1 MITYLRMIIRNV
13 LTKYYDEDKHTYS
26 KFLKTD
32 KKTKSDLVLI
42 MQYLDE
48 NISQETRTRNDFVL
62 WFKLMRYSDKSID
75 DAIKKGHQWY
85 EYQEDI
91 EEKDYLPLYYL
102 YVLYYLRALD
112 GYSSA
117 IYEAKKFRSR
127 CRKVCE
133 ERRRD
138 FSKLNYDRVRDWL
151 GNDKG
156 LKRLLD
162 DHEADYTRLMAD
174 DRYMTVQGKFKEID
188 LSSRRIFGYMEITD
202 PVFLKGTKVFFKPN
216 ECGVS
221 ARQIEHLFEFKVG
234 FSLER
239 LVAFDKSVVDIS
251 GNVTKNVSE
260 YKNKQLIVKKPIAIG
275 DIVHIN
281 FFTYQKE
288 KGRLKGIISENGKYA
303 FLYKSEVSYE
313 KYITDSDM
321 EIYVGVDSEVPI
333 EVKTIAYNDKL
344 DYYTVSLKQL
354 VLGESSMVEHSDL
367 YNALKNIK
375 IE

>member
-1 MITYLRMIIRNV
+1 
-13 LTKYYDEDKHTYS
+13 
-26 KFLKTD
+26 
-32 KKTKSDLVLI
+32 
-42 MQYLDE
+42 
-48 NISQETRTRNDFVL
+48 
-62 WFKLMRYSDKSID
+62 
-75 DAIKKGHQWY
+75 
-85 EYQEDI
+85 
-91 EEKDYLPLYYL
+91 
-102 YVLYYLRALD
+102 
-112 GYSSA
+112 
-117 IYEAKKFRSR
+117 
-127 CRKVCE
+127 
-133 ERRRD
+133 
-138 FSKLNYDRVRDWL
+138 
-151 GNDKG
+151 
-156 LKRLLD
+156 
-162 DHEADYTRLMAD
+162 
-174 DRYMTVQGKFKEID
+174 
-188 LSSRRIFGYMEITD
+188 MEITD

-333 EVKTIAYNDKL
+333 EVKTIAYNDKF